1 MRILPLP
8 FLSLI
13 CSLSIWLT
21 STVCVTAANYPG
33 ATCARGRC
41 ESPLCQ
47 KCATKKLASQKHF
60 CDAVEFEKCACEKC
74 VTKLATASC
83 GGVAATNTGSVA
95 TKQFTVVLT
104 CPSDARVTIGGQL
117 TYATGSTRQ
126 YQLQYDDKRRTYRL
140 EMKVRINEENA
151 TFLFD
156 HDIHCDDGKI
166 LALAVTRE
174 QMTKVSDTHW
184 SAEIAKHL
192 QPNTVL
198 RVTDDQKLELLS
210 SGTENADSTSKPM
223 SSSNRSSSTPPSV
236 SQRLMDRKKEQ
247 VLGWDNKAKKLK
259 TEIATKTAH
268 RDAVALICQRTEDAW
283 RIKLEEV
290 NAAVTDSAAT
300 LAGRRL
306 EAKRLELELNHAR
319 ENQAQAQAAL
329 TSAQQE
335 ANNVDKEIAAGQE
348 ALRLLRV
355 AESIEKQ
362 ARIVNAAN
370 ARTVRL
376 RKDVDVKSARL
387 GVLQKSLVTA
397 ESLKLGDATQAAEL
411 REVVAQ
417 TKAEYEAAFKNWT
430 AAVTDMERK
439 QNDLNVIHATE
450 PE

>member
-74 VTKLATASC
+74 VTNLATVSC
-83 GGVAATNTGSVA
+83 GGVAATDACSVA

-126 YQLQYDDKRRTYRL
+126 YQLKYDDKRRTYRL
-140 EMKVRINEENA
+140 EMKVRINEEHA

-192 QPNTVL
+192 QTNTVL

-210 SGTENADSTSKPM
+210 FG
-223 SSSNRSSSTPPSV
+223 
-236 SQRLMDRKKEQ
+236 DRECRFDQ
-247 VLGWDNKAKKLK
+247 QANVLKQPLF
-259 TEIATKTAH
+259 
-268 RDAVALICQRTEDAW
+268 V
-283 RIKLEEV
+283 
-290 NAAVTDSAAT
+290 DSAIS
-300 LAGRRL
+300 LAASNGSK
-306 EAKRLELELNHAR
+306 EG
-319 ENQAQAQAAL
+319 
-329 TSAQQE
+329 TGSWMGQQS
-335 ANNVDKEIAAGQE
+335 KEIEDGDSHEDGAPRRRRSD
-348 ALRLLRV
+348 L
-355 AESIEKQ
+355 
-362 ARIVNAAN
+362 
-370 ARTVRL
+370 
-376 RKDVDVKSARL
+376 SA
-387 GVLQKSLVTA
+387 
-397 ESLKLGDATQAAEL
+397 D
-411 REVVAQ
+411 
-417 TKAEYEAAFKNWT
+417 
-430 AAVTDMERK
+430 
-439 QNDLNVIHATE
+439 
-450 PE
+450 